1 MRKYHFMSFKEK
13 LSLELKGRMDEKE
26 LKLLPAGC
34 RFIGSVIILKLPPA
48 LLKRKKIICSE
59 VLKFFPYMKTAC
71 IEEKIFGSRRQPKI
85 EVIAGARK
93 TETILTEHGCRLI
106 MDPAKVM
113 FSVGNKFEKERL
125 LKICKPNETVVDMF
139 AGIGYWTVPI
149 AEFCRPKKIFAI
161 DKNKIAVEYLE
172 KNCKLNKVSGKVE
185 ILQGDCRKFS
195 HILESKADRII
206 MGWIFETE
214 KFLPFAL
221 RIAKKKCTI
230 HFHRILH
237 PSDLPALKKRILLIA
252 KKQKCKIK
260 FSAVRQV
267 KTYSPRQ
274 RHFVL
279 DIIALKS

>member
-139 AGIGYWTVPI
+139 AGIGYWTVQLAVFFQIFHSNFIFVYRKNFLCP
-149 AEFCRPKKIFAI
+149 AEFCNRNCPIANSCKHIHYCFIWFA
-161 DKNKIAVEYLE
+161 D
-172 KNCKLNKVSGKVE
+172 
-185 ILQGDCRKFS
+185 F
-195 HILESKADRII
+195 
-206 MGWIFETE
+206 
-214 KFLPFAL
+214 
-221 RIAKKKCTI
+221 
-230 HFHRILH
+230 
-237 PSDLPALKKRILLIA
+237 
-252 KKQKCKIK
+252 
-260 FSAVRQV
+260 
-267 KTYSPRQ
+267 
-274 RHFVL
+274 
-279 DIIALKS
+279 